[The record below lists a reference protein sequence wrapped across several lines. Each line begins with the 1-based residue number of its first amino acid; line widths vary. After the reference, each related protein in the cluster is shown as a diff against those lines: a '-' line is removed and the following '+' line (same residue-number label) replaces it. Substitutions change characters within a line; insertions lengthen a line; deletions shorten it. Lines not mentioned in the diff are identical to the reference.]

1 MHGNPAMNEAT
12 IRQLAASVLA
22 DIAPEAD
29 LGCVRDDEDLRDAL
43 DLDSMDFQNFVIGLH
58 RGSGHPIPEADYPKL
73 FTLRGVL
80 AYLG

>member
-1 MHGNPAMNEAT
+1 MTEAE

-22 DIAPEAD
+22 GIAPEAD
-29 LGCVRDDEDLRDAL
+29 LAGLRDDEDLRDAL

-58 RGSGHPIPEADYPKL
+58 RGSDHPIPEADYPKL